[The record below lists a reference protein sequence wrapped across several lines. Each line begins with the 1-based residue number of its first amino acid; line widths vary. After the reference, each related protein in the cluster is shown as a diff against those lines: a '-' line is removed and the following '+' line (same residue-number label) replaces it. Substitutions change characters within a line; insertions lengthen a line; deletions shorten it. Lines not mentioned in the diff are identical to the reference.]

1 MGDLA
6 LQLLKNSGTVPLR
19 KRTEKKE
26 PTKKKK
32 KKEKEKSE
40 VVHTKWKNATVMHKK
55 RGWDNKTHAREIT
68 N

>member
-26 PTKKKK
+26 PTKKTKK
-32 KKEKEKSE
+32 
-40 VVHTKWKNATVMHKK
+40 TKK
-55 RGWDNKTHAREIT
+55 RGSPHKVEECNSYA
-68 N
+68 

>member
-26 PTKKKK
+26 PTKKTKK
-32 KKEKEKSE
+32 TKKQGSP
-40 VVHTKWKNATVMHKK
+40 HKVEEC
-55 RGWDNKTHAREIT
+55 NSYA
-68 N
+68 

>member
-26 PTKKKK
+26 PTKKTKK
-32 KKEKEKSE
+32 
-40 VVHTKWKNATVMHKK
+40 TKK
-55 RGWDNKTHAREIT
+55 RGSPHKVEECTSYA
-68 N
+68 

>member
-32 KKEKEKSE
+32 ERKR
-40 VVHTKWKNATVMHKK
+40 KK
-55 RGWDNKTHAREIT
+55 RGSPHKVEECNSYA
-68 N
+68 